1 VEDTGMKTFRLVCAF
16 GALLAGHPASL
27 EAQGNPD
34 LTVTLAKA
42 GAQPEVPT
50 RTNVAFV
57 ATISNIASVQATSV
71 LTRVT
76 MPAGFTN
83 LSTTP
88 APGSGI
94 TCSVSGVTVDCTAS
108 TMPGNSQKTFRI
120 SSTAPATITGQS
132 QEFTLTAVADP
143 ANAIAE
149 GPGGNANNSD
159 NFTVRIA
166 TRADLTV
173 SLTGPP
179 GTILTTQVAPDL
191 VYLVTARNS
200 GDRAASNLLV
210 RATLPK
216 DVEFVRVQ
224 DNTLGSCLQNSTAS
238 NGALNINCT
247 LSSLAAGA
255 TGRVRILGK
264 VTGSVPDRVQV
275 TFAANVDPNNSVPER
290 NDTDNTAFMVTTLRA
305 RADVQITRRS
315 VIMSQDGG
323 LNFAI
328 EQPGDFV
335 CARGESVVQVD
346 VKNNGPYQSPATA
359 VTTTWPAGF
368 TAPSSG
374 CFDRCNVPA
383 LTPGQTVRLTLRGR
397 IAAAF
402 NTLAQPT
409 FVLDPD
415 QTVFDPIVGNNRV
428 TITACGGV

>member
-1 VEDTGMKTFRLVCAF
+1 MMKTCRLICALWVF
-16 GALLAGHPASL
+16 LAWPPVSL
-27 EAQGNPD
+27 GAQGAPD

-50 RTNVAFV
+50 STNVAFV
-57 ATISNIASVQATSV
+57 ATIANIASVQATNV

-94 TCSVSGVTVDCTAS
+94 TCSISGVTVNCTAP

-120 SSTAPATITGQS
+120 SSTAPNTITGQS
-132 QEFTLTAVADP
+132 QEFTLTAVIDP
-143 ANAIAE
+143 ANAIQE
-149 GPGGNANNSD
+149 GPGGNTNNSD

-166 TRADLTV
+166 TRADLSV
-173 SLTGPP
+173 DLTAP
-179 GTILTTQVAPDL
+179 GILTTQVAPNL
-191 VYLVTARNS
+191 TYLVAVRNT

-216 DVEFVRVQ
+216 DVAFQRVQ

-255 TGRVRILGK
+255 TGRVRILGS
-264 VTGSVPDRVQV
+264 VIGSVPDKVQV
-275 TFAANVDPNNSVPER
+275 TFAANADPNNSVPER

-305 RADVQITRRS
+305 PADVQITRKGVS
-315 VIMSQDGG
+315 LKQDGG
-323 LNFAI
+323 LTLAI
-328 EQPGDFV
+328 DGPGDLV
-335 CARGESVVQVD
+335 CARGESVVDVE
-346 VKNNGPYQSPATA
+346 VKNNGPYQSPPTT
-359 VTTTWPAGF
+359 VTTTWPAGIR
-368 TAPSSG
+368 AASSG

-383 LTPGQTVRLTLRGR
+383 LTLGQTIRLTFRGR
-397 IAAAF
+397 IDAAF
-402 NTLAQPT
+402 NTLTQPT
-409 FVLDPD
+409 FVLDPN
-415 QTVFDPIVGNNRV
+415 QVVFDPIVGNNRV
-428 TITACGGV
+428 TITACGGVK